1 MAFLRHFLCISSIFC
16 SKISEFHL
24 NDTWIAT
31 SRRSQDFPN
40 RGYTPGGDLG
50 PREWLREARRSRR
63 AWGFGCLGRSQ
74 TKMETLWKHNHY
86 HHLSIIYHHLSHDMF
101 IMLSLS
107 PLSIINHYHTLS
119 SWHMFVSFLD
129 VLEYISWT
137 ESCLNMPLRL
147 HSFECKP
154 FLPWHIA
161 YFVQHV

>member
-1 MAFLRHFLCISSIFC
+1 MHFFHFLFQNLWISSEWHMNCHIPAIPRL
-16 SKISEFHL
+16 SKPRLHTWRRPGPQGVAARSSEISEGL
-24 NDTWIAT
+24 RVWLL
-31 SRRSQDFPN
+31 RKKPN
-40 RGYTPGGDLG
+40 QNGNI
-50 PREWLREARRSRR
+50 
-63 AWGFGCLGRSQ
+63 
-74 TKMETLWKHNHY
+74 METLWKHNHY